1 MDDFKPFV
9 EVEFVLFLILTVST
23 VIYGAR
29 SQFSNRFR
37 ELVGQV
43 YLRSMS
49 TLSMLISSSFLS
61 HIEYIFGWIY
71 LEWLWWSTMVLQ
83 CLSWSVLG
91 LSPLFNAPS
100 SSSPATGHCLPT
112 LWSSLVLSCQN
123 CHTFVLHASTS
134 RTNISWV
141 PPSWTLT
148 LLCWAWASRR
158 VSLCRKS
165 SSALGKAFPAGR
177 GVPGRPHHP
186 FTQHLKCWGLF
197 WALQ

>member
-9 EVEFVLFLILTVST
+9 VVEFVLFLILTVST

-29 SQFSNRFR
+29 SQFSNHFR

-91 LSPLFNAPS
+91 LSPLCNAPS
-100 SSSPATGHCLPT
+100 SSSPATGHLP
-112 LWSSLVLSCQN
+112 SHIVIQLSAILPKLSHLCAS
-123 CHTFVLHASTS
+123 CIYFVY
-134 RTNISWV
+134 
-141 PPSWTLT
+141 
-148 LLCWAWASRR
+148 
-158 VSLCRKS
+158 
-165 SSALGKAFPAGR
+165 
-177 GVPGRPHHP
+177 
-186 FTQHLKCWGLF
+186 QHLLGATQLDTDF
-197 WALQ
+197 ALLGMSQQTCQSMQKEQFCFR